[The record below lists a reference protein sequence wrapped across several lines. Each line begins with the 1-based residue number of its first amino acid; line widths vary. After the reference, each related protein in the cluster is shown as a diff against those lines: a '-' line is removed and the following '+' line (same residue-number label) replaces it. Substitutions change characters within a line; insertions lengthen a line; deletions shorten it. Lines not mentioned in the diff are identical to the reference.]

1 MRVRYTNFVDVDID
15 ANVQFQEFEYLTDQT
30 IPDEWFSYAWNVFKD
45 GVDWT
50 RAHQKLNGEKWGKNY
65 DTYLIN
71 VNATKEI
78 DIESELRTTSGNLL
92 TPITRTIPKHFY
104 RYWGPLI
111 SNLQL
116 GKYHKQIDN
125 LQTYLHTNY
134 AKRPKTKRQSR
145 DNMPK
150 GNLEV
155 LALMHVYNIKPTVDV
170 VHWKNTYS
178 DKSII
183 NQLDLKVRERFNID
197 DSLPT
202 TCYYTPSMPAYDIS
216 GYPTHCLDEID
227 KNGNTKKKYDA
238 QFKTWNQCYIKEL
251 EYTEEDNTTRMG
263 FDGCDWVSY
272 EIEQYQPVH
281 SKVYELIED
290 YTLEND
296 TDYHALMKEIVTL
309 TETYV

>member
-1 MRVRYTNFVDVDID
+1 MRVRYTDFVDVDID

-45 GVDWT
+45 GVDWS
-50 RAHQKLNGEKWGKNY
+50 RSGCDFNKDDDADKWRKNY
-65 DTYLIN
+65 SDYIN
-71 VNATKEI
+71 NFPK
-78 DIESELRTTSGNLL
+78 
-92 TPITRTIPKHFY
+92 TRTIPKRFFKHF
-104 RYWGPLI
+104 GPVI

-116 GKYHKQIDN
+116 GRRYKQIDN

-134 AKRPKTKRQSR
+134 TKRQKTRKQPR
-145 DNMPK
+145 DNFPK
-150 GNLEV
+150 GNLEE
-155 LALMHVYNIKPTVDV
+155 LALMHVYDIKPTVDI
-170 VHWKNTYS
+170 VHWKNSYS
-178 DKSII
+178 DKSVI

-197 DSLPT
+197 ESLPT
-202 TCYYTPSMPAYDIS
+202 TCYYTPTLPAYWETS
-216 GYPTHCLDEID
+216 YPTFSNEYGEED
-227 KNGNTKKKYDA
+227 KVLRKKYKHDE
-238 QFKTWNQCYIKEL
+238 QVKTWNKCYVKEL
-251 EYTEEDNTTRMG
+251 EYTEVDNNTRMS

>member
-50 RAHQKLNGEKWGKNY
+50 RAGCDFQKDSDVERWKKNY
-65 DTYLIN
+65 DNY
-71 VNATKEI
+71 VNNFPT
-78 DIESELRTTSGNLL
+78 
-92 TPITRTIPKHFY
+92 TRTLPKHFFKL
-104 RYWGPLI
+104 WGPVI

-116 GKYHKQIDN
+116 GKRYKQIDN

-134 AKRPKTKRQSR
+134 AKRPKTKSQSR

-150 GNLEV
+150 GNLEE
-155 LALMHVYNIKPTVDV
+155 LALMHSYNIKPTVDI

-178 DKSII
+178 DKTII
-183 NQLDLKVRERFNID
+183 NELDLKVRERFNVD

-202 TCYYTPSMPAYDIS
+202 TCYFTPTLPAYWET
-216 GYPTHCLDEID
+216 GYPTHSNKYEEED
-227 KNGNTKKKYDA
+227 KNIRKKRKHDE
-238 QFKTWNQCYIKEL
+238 QVKTWGKCYVKEL
-251 EYTEEDNTTRMG
+251 EYTEVDNNTRMS
-263 FDGCDWVSY
+263 FDGCDWQSY
-272 EIEQYQPVH
+272 EIELVKPVH
-281 SKVYELIED
+281 NEVYELIRD
-290 YTLEND
+290 YTLFND
-296 TDYHALMKEIVTL
+296 SDYHALMREIVTL

>member
-1 MRVRYTNFVDVDID
+1 MRVRYTHFVDVDID

-50 RAHQKLNGEKWGKNY
+50 RAGCDFQKDSDVERWKKNY
-65 DTYLIN
+65 DNY
-71 VNATKEI
+71 VNNFPT
-78 DIESELRTTSGNLL
+78 
-92 TPITRTIPKHFY
+92 TRTLPKHFFKL
-104 RYWGPLI
+104 WGPVI

-116 GKYHKQIDN
+116 GKRYKQINN
-125 LQTYLHTNY
+125 LPTYLHTNY
-134 AKRPKTKRQSR
+134 AKRPKTKSQSR

-150 GNLEV
+150 GNLEE
-155 LALMHVYNIKPTVDV
+155 LALMHSYNIKPTVDI

-202 TCYYTPSMPAYDIS
+202 TCYYTPTLPAYWETS
-216 GYPTHCLDEID
+216 YPTFSNEYGEED
-227 KNGNTKKKYDA
+227 KVLRKKYKHDE
-238 QFKTWNQCYIKEL
+238 QVKTWNKCYVKEL
-251 EYTEEDNTTRMG
+251 EYVEVDNNTRMS

-272 EIEQYQPVH
+272 EIEQLQPVH
-281 SKVYELIED
+281 SEVYELIRD
-290 YTLEND
+290 YTLFSD
-296 TDYHALMKEIVTL
+296 SDYQALMKEIVTL